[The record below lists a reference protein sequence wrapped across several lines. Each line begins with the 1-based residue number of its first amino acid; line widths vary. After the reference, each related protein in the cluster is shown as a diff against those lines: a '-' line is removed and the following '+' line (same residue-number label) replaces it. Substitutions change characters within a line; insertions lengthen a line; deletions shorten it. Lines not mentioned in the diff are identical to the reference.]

1 MIEEKQNVDQLSYL
15 IEQQLPL
22 NRHNASPLWQQ
33 VKELLLTAIAHSSV
47 EHDTRL
53 PSEQSLCEQL
63 GVSRPIV
70 RMALDGLVASGMVTK
85 VARQGNFVSKSRQEV
100 DFASQNSGLFGEIS
114 KGHLVTTRILHI
126 ERGTPT
132 KHEKEM
138 LLLPPPADVFRIRRV
153 YFVDGK
159 ATSVSML
166 RIAGHRVP
174 GIEKWIQD
182 NVSVYG
188 TMRDRFGLRI
198 AHSERWFEATMPT
211 REEAELLNIPLLQ
224 PLIGIESVG
233 RTQDG
238 TPLEY
243 YQTVFNTATSRIKVI
258 ANT

>member
-1 MIEEKQNVDQLSYL
+1 MIEEKADQLSHL
-15 IEQQLPL
+15 IEQYLPL
-22 NRHNASPLWQQ
+22 NRHNDLPLWQQ
-33 VKELLLTAIAHSSV
+33 VRELLSSAIDHASV

-85 VARQGNFVSKSRQEV
+85 VARQGNFVSKSRREV
-100 DFASQNSGLFGEIS
+100 DFASQNSGLFGEIA
-114 KGHLVTTRILHI
+114 KGHEVTTRILHI
-126 ERGTPT
+126 ERGAPT
-132 KHEKEM
+132 KHEREM

-153 YFVDGK
+153 YFVDGIV
-159 ATSVSML
+159 TSVSML
-166 RIAGHRVP
+166 RLAGHRVP

-188 TMRDRFGLRI
+188 TLQDRFGLRI

-224 PLIGIESVG
+224 PLIGIESIG

-238 TPLEY
+238 SPLEY
-243 YQTVFNTATSRIKVI
+243 YQTVFNTATSRIKVV